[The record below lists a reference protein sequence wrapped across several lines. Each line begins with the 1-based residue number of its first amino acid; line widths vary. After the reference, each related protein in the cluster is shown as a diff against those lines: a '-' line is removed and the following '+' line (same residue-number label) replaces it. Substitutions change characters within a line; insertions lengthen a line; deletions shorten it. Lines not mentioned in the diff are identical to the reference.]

1 MANKVAPMVVSKL
14 PDPDCKA
21 CSGFGTVRLTAHFTD
36 GDQEWE
42 WPCWECF
49 GQEVRIPLPR
59 PK

>member
-1 MANKVAPMVVSKL
+1 MVVSKL